1 MGVKWSTVDEIRLF
15 KWVAQFK
22 PAGIHK
28 HFHMRCILE
37 RLNNPDDYP
46 VTLLQSDEPRKT
58 FSAQDVWEKLAE
70 YYDLQ
75 QADLVEGMQVG
86 EDENGDST
94 PRGSFSLP
102 WGEYGELMLHNA
114 REDGEAGEEDGEQ
127 DTAEAVRDEAEDRP
141 RSSAGSAGARTRRQ
155 TRQTRSQQAGS
166 DDEKPSAP
174 PSAPKDATPASARE
188 PDDPEPDD
196 PGDDTD
202 GDLPASKK
210 PRTRAHDDAPGSSA
224 SADSPAARTR
234 RKAVNPPVQRRL
246 RTRR

>member
-86 EDENGDST
+86 EDAADDGA
-94 PRGSFSLP
+94 PPGGFSLP

-114 REDGEAGEEDGEQ
+114 RADGAGD
-127 DTAEAVRDEAEDRP
+127 DEAEPDAGAARDDADERP
-141 RSSAGSAGARTRRQ
+141 RSSAGSTGARTRRQ

-174 PSAPKDATPASARE
+174 PSAPDDAPDDE
-188 PDDPEPDD
+188 PDE
-196 PGDDTD
+196 D
-202 GDLPASKK
+202 GDLPPSKK

-224 SADSPAARTR
+224 SDSPAARTR